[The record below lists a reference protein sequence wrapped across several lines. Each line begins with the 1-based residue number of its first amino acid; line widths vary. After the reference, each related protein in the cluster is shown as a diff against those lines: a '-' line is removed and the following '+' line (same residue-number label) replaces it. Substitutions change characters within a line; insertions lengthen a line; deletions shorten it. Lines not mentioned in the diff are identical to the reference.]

1 MRFPLEYSYIAI
13 DHGRNEEMLEVIS
26 ISDEEENG
34 ALVKLN
40 NDSHRTTSKMKE
52 STPCSILDA
61 AIKTPDTS
69 FVLEPV
75 REEHSR
81 PNKLSRSR
89 APLNQQ
95 KFKDA
100 SGTKILLTT
109 MDETTL
115 TSTGYN
121 GSDVAYASK
130 TLSLV
135 PSQHEIQNVDCN
147 SLALSRMDAI
157 KPTQD
162 GHMKASTTQSVVTSF
177 ANNFEPELVL
187 SPAKLGQ

>member
-1 MRFPLEYSYIAI
+1 MFIAK
-13 DHGRNEEMLEVIS
+13 DHGMNEERLEVIS

-40 NDSHRTTSKMKE
+40 NDFHRTTSKMKE

-95 KFKDA
+95 KFKDT

-121 GSDVAYASK
+121 ESNVACASTK
-130 TLSLV
+130 LSLV
-135 PSQHEIQNVDCN
+135 PSQHEIQNVDGN

-157 KPTQD
+157 KPTLD
-162 GHMKASTTQSVVTSF
+162 GHMKPSTTQSVVTSF
-177 ANNFEPELVL
+177 ASNFEPELVL